1 MPEFSRVR
9 IAAPMAEYWSLCQ
22 ETWQSLS
29 RRVRAATRRDDA
41 DDHLQTALLNYIER
55 PEGSVQH
62 PEAYIVR
69 SAVNLSHN
77 ERRREQGAPVESMDW
92 TALDGQAGDVTP
104 LQDQIVAARERM
116 ARFQEGCA
124 QLPERM
130 RQVFV
135 LNRVEKM
142 PYRRIAAVLGVSE
155 STVEKEM
162 AKALIF
168 LQSWMEH

>member
-1 MPEFSRVR
+1 M
-9 IAAPMAEYWSLCQ
+9 CQ

-41 DDHLQTALLNYIER
+41 DDHLQAALLNYIER
-55 PEGSVQH
+55 PEGSIQH

-69 SAVNLSHN
+69 SAVNLAHN
-77 ERRREQGAPVESMDW
+77 ERRREQGAPAESVDW
-92 TALDGQAGDVTP
+92 TVLDSQAGDVAP
-104 LQDQIVAARERM
+104 LQDQIVEARERM

-124 QLPERM
+124 RLPGRM

-142 PYRRIAAVLGVSE
+142 PYRRIAAALGISE

-162 AKALIF
+162 AKALVF